1 MYRPPRYGTRGKGA
15 TGVSDKAGLP
25 PSSNYL
31 WASHDNGTNGSDSA
45 SSALSNLMTDKH
57 VYSGSLF
64 SRDIGQ
70 KFSQSFGGSFAS
82 RLSDGGAEA
91 RRIKRRLQKAKD
103 ATADPFKPE
112 RLLTP
117 APVSGRQHR
126 QLQTEEHLIELT
138 EHAREFMA
146 ETQTEPWMDKPP
158 TPMFRPHREEAHVA
172 TQILDGD
179 LFDFDEEVVPILEVI
194 VGKVL
199 EQSIT
204 EVLEE
209 EELAAIQRQQDEF
222 DRARILELIELQ
234 RLEAAEKRRKE
245 ETERRLAQAQA
256 WQEVK
261 RTAYQKML
269 AMDFAAVQ
277 RRGRSQM
284 ALRELAE
291 SSNLFIH
298 PNVGAVSVHFWPSL
312 MRQTTEQVAFL
323 RDGVSNVV
331 SGVSVGK
338 QSVRNRIQPSIRLS
352 GVSTVRPIHTE
363 HLSVCGHACSQTTK
377 SERKWSRTCKIVA
390 KHNKQLRLRLEQ
402 IRVKAEIKAT
412 RERRWKQPT
421 PLRRN
426 ENGRQRRLPG
436 LHRRRKR
443 RHVGQKRKHWQR
455 LHSPSG
461 MSRACSWKRR
471 GTRTELQ
478 ATTTSTKTMMRRNRL
493 FGDIRERLPPV
504 ARGQVQY
511 TGRGLT

>member
-1 MYRPPRYGTRGKGA
+1 
-15 TGVSDKAGLP
+15 
-25 PSSNYL
+25 
-31 WASHDNGTNGSDSA
+31 
-45 SSALSNLMTDKH
+45 MTDKH

-331 SGVSVGK
+331 SECLRS
-338 QSVRNRIQPSIRLS
+338 RL
-352 GVSTVRPIHTE
+352 
-363 HLSVCGHACSQTTK
+363 LSNYE
-377 SERKWSRTCKIVA
+377 EREKVVEDMIVA

-402 IRVKAEIKAT
+402 IRVKAEIRARIK
-412 RERRWKQPT
+412 REGNEREEMEAADTLEEERKWEAAEAARFAQEAEEEARRAEEEALAAASFAKWHVTCMQ
-421 PLRRN
+421 LEAERN
-426 ENGRQRRLPG
+426 AN
-436 LHRRRKR
+436 
-443 RHVGQKRKHWQR
+443 
-455 LHSPSG
+455 
-461 MSRACSWKRR
+461 RA
-471 GTRTELQ
+471 
-478 ATTTSTKTMMRRNRL
+478 A
-493 FGDIRERLPPV
+493 GDNDKYQNDDEEE
-504 ARGQVQY
+504 
-511 TGRGLT
+511 